1 MNKRVGV
8 QEEATACSRRKLD
21 AARSMRRSERHVK
34 EEARTRGGSGLLTEE
49 AGRGTRTAP

>member
-21 AARSMRRSERHVK
+21 AARSMRRSERDVK
-34 EEARTRGGSGLLTEE
+34 EEARTRERERERERERAREREHAS
-49 AGRGTRTAP
+49 